1 MNPAALELALKK
13 QRLQLVS
20 AQLRDDFSRHATV
33 FVPVFSAADR
43 LLAGVRWLQ
52 LHPQIVVASFVALV
66 VARPRKV
73 WRLARRSYF
82 VWQAWNKLSRIIERS
97 HPV

>member
-13 QRLQLVS
+13 QRLQLAS
-20 AQLRDDFSRHATV
+20 AQLRDDFSRHATA
-33 FVPVFSAADR
+33 FVPVFSVADR
-43 LLAGVRWLQ
+43 IFAGVRWLQ
-52 LHPQIVVASFVALV
+52 VHPQILVAAAVTLM

-73 WRLARRSYF
+73 WRLARRAYF
-82 VWQAWNKLSRIIERS
+82 VWQAWSKLSQIIDRN

>member
-20 AQLRDDFSRHATV
+20 AQLRDDFSRHSGAL
-33 FVPVFSAADR
+33 VPAFSVADR
-43 LLAGVRWLQ
+43 VIAGVRWLQ
-52 LHPQIVVASFVALV
+52 VRPQILLAAVVTLV

-73 WRLARRSYF
+73 WRIARRTYF
-82 VWQAWNKLSRIIERS
+82 FWQAWSKLSQIIDRN